1 MVVVRWKIA
10 KQKSTMDIQDDG
22 KTSTLSRIRGHQI
35 HVEIPILTHERI
47 LPDGKNVRPRLCHS
61 QAFKRRAF
69 RDRAEPIL
77 SI

>member
-1 MVVVRWKIA
+1 MRWKIA
-10 KQKSTMDIQDDG
+10 RQKSTMDIHNDG
-22 KTSTLSRIRGHQI
+22 KTSTLSKTRGHQI

-47 LPDGKNVRPRLCHS
+47 RPDGKNVRPRLRHS

-69 RDRAEPIL
+69 HDRAEPIL